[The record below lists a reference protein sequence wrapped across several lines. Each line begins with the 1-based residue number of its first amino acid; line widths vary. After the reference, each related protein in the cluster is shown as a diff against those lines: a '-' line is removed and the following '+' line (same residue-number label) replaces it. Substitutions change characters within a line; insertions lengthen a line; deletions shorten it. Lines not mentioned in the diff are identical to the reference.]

1 MDTSSGMTERLRVL
15 KERYLKA
22 VPSITIDRALA
33 FTEIARKSPGNTR
46 PFHHSGVLLKVLNGP
61 AKWRPY

>member
-1 MDTSSGMTERLRVL
+1 MDTSPQMTERLRVL

-33 FTEIARKSPGNTR
+33 FTEIAGNTQ

-61 AKWRPY
+61 AKRRPY

>member
-46 PFHHSGVLLKVLNGP
+46 PYPRSADCQKFQTGL
-61 AKWRPY
+61 